1 MIVRNKDK
9 QKKRKSAA
17 KHIVINEEELIRQ
30 VSLRPVIYDRSLKA
44 YRKTSLRHQCW
55 KEISETMDATV
66 VKCRQR
72 WRSLRDTFVKRYKQ
86 IQGTS
91 DESAI
96 SKLQKWYFYD
106 KMSFLIPHLDGVR

>member
-9 QKKRKSAA
+9 QKKRKSTD
-17 KHIVINEEELIRQ
+17 KFIVINEEELIKQ

-55 KEISETMDATV
+55 KEISETMDVTV
-66 VKCRQR
+66 VKCRKR

-86 IQGTS
+86 IQSTT
-91 DESAI
+91 DESVI